1 MVRIHEEREVLFL
14 YLLTDLV
21 IVYLAMTTATLSR
34 FNSLYQIDFTLLQR
48 DRAVCLAIFLIAAVM
63 AGIYRSTAIFDR
75 FDSIYYTLIAVLA
88 AGATQLTLSGLVPA
102 ELREI
107 SRRELVLGVAIAG
120 VWLAVWHYFAARI
133 VGRFSSLGRFYYLLG
148 DEAEGARVATEIL
161 KNRRLAAKAEYV
173 SLEKLKGIV
182 ARHNELRGEH
192 APPTE
197 DVIITPTVQDRDQ
210 FDEILEYCAQHCRRI
225 YMYPTIH
232 DTLMF
237 HHSNLLAIS
246 GIPLIQVGG
255 RRITTTYL
263 YFKRVI
269 DLCVSLLGL
278 LASLPIFIATAVA
291 IKATSGGRIFYLQQR
306 QGKNGRPFHI
316 IKFRSMEEVKVEGAD
331 YVRSGKSDARVTP
344 IGAIIRKYKIDELP
358 QLVNVLK
365 GDMSLI
371 GPRPLWEGFSEQNG
385 EPCPMWERRL
395 AVRPGCTGLAHV
407 LGTSL
412 SKPADFLR
420 YDLVYISS
428 VSFLV
433 DLKILVA
440 TVRIVLSGAGGQ

>member
-14 YLLTDLV
+14 YLLTDLM

-34 FNSLYQIDFTLLQR
+34 FNTLYQIDFTLLQR
-48 DRAVCLAIFLIAAVM
+48 DRALCLAIFLIAAVM
-63 AGIYRSTAIFDR
+63 AGIYRSATIFDR

-88 AGATQLTLSGLVPA
+88 AGVAQLTLSGLIPA
-102 ELREI
+102 EMREI
-107 SRRELVLGVAIAG
+107 SRRELILGVIIAG
-120 VWLAVWHYFAARI
+120 IWLPVWHYCAARI

-148 DEAEGARVATEIL
+148 DQAEGTRIATEIS
-161 KNRRLAAKAEYV
+161 KNRRLAAQAEYV
-173 SLEKLKGIV
+173 SLDKLKEIV
-182 ARHNELRGEH
+182 ARHRELRGEH
-192 APPTE
+192 AHATE
-197 DVIITPTVQDRDQ
+197 DVIITPTVQDRAQ
-210 FDEILEYCAQHCRRI
+210 FDKILEYCAQHCRRI
-225 YMYPTIH
+225 YMYPTLH

-246 GIPLIQVGG
+246 GIPLIPVGG

-263 YFKRVI
+263 YFKRLI
-269 DLCVSLLGL
+269 DVCVSAFGL
-278 LASLPIFIATAVA
+278 LAAAPIFIATAVA
-291 IKATSGGRIFYLQQR
+291 IKATCGGRIFYLQQR
-306 QGKNGRPFHI
+306 QGKNGRPFRI
-316 IKFRSMEEVKVEGAD
+316 IKFRSMEEVETAGAD
-331 YVRSGKSDARVTP
+331 YVRSDKNDVRVTP

-385 EPCPMWERRL
+385 APCPMWERRL

-407 LGTSL
+407 LGSSF

-440 TVRIVLSGAGGQ
+440 TVRIVLSGKGGQ

>member
-21 IVYLAMTTATLSR
+21 IVYLAMTAATLSR
-34 FNSLYQIDFTLLQR
+34 FNTLYQIDFGLLQR
-48 DRAVCLAIFLIAAVM
+48 DRVICLALFLIAAVM
-63 AGIYRSTAIFDR
+63 AGIYRSSSIFDR
-75 FDSIYYTLIAVLA
+75 FDSIYFTLIAIMAAGVAQLVLA
-88 AGATQLTLSGLVPA
+88 ALVPIGV
-102 ELREI
+102 REI
-107 SRRELVLGVAIAG
+107 SRREMLLGLAIAG
-120 VWLAVWHYFAARI
+120 AWLCIWHYYAARI

-148 DEAEGARVATEIL
+148 DQAEGTRVATEIS

-173 SLEKLKGIV
+173 SLDRLKEIV
-182 ARHNELRGEH
+182 ARHRELRGEH
-192 APPTE
+192 ASPTE
-197 DVIITPTVQDRDQ
+197 DVIITPTVQDRAQ
-210 FDEILEYCAQHCRRI
+210 FDEVLEYCAQHCRRI
-225 YMYPTIH
+225 YMYPTLH

-263 YFKRVI
+263 YFKRLI
-269 DLCVSLLGL
+269 DLCISAFGL
-278 LASLPIFIATAVA
+278 LAALPIFIATAVA
-291 IKATSGGRIFYLQQR
+291 IKVTCGGRIFYLQQR

-316 IKFRSMEEVKVEGAD
+316 IKFRSMEEIKAAGDD
-331 YVRSGKSDARVTP
+331 YVRSDKNDVRVTP

-407 LGTSL
+407 LGTSF

-433 DLKILVA
+433 DLKLLVA
-440 TVRIVLSGAGGQ
+440 TVRIVLSGKGGQ